1 MHIQNPKVT
10 MVIMAFMATTPIS
23 IMLKNTSMNPM
34 IIKKKI
40 SLIITII
47 LINGCSLSP
56 GMHMETKSTWLDE
69 SKYVSI
75 DSIEEPIKLIRI
87 SETVDLSYENNYL
100 YKIGVGDQI
109 AVTVWGL
116 PEIFPITNIGPDQNL
131 RRVDA
136 NGNIFFPYIGLVE
149 AAGKTQDELRNNMT
163 SRLAEYFTD
172 PQVDVTIARFN
183 SQQVFVL
190 GEVTKPTKLN
200 ITDIPI
206 SLSKAIGE
214 SFGLNTNTAAAS
226 EVFIIRQNAVGE
238 DPLIF
243 YANLKNPSSFI
254 EAGNFYLKN
263 NDIVYVNAS
272 GTTRWNKVIS
282 QFFPFSTF
290 LNSIENLTSD

>member
-1 MHIQNPKVT
+1 
-10 MVIMAFMATTPIS
+10 
-23 IMLKNTSMNPM
+23 MNPM

-136 NGNIFFPYIGLVE
+136 NGNLFFPYIGLVE

>member
-1 MHIQNPKVT
+1 M
-10 MVIMAFMATTPIS
+10 IM
-23 IMLKNTSMNPM
+23 KNRIN
-34 IIKKKI
+34 
-40 SLIITII
+40 LAII
-47 LINGCSLSP
+47 LLLISGCNLSP
-56 GMHMETKSTWLDE
+56 GMHMNTQSSWLEESQYVFIESIGKDIELISITETLNPSYKSD
-69 SKYVSI
+69 
-75 DSIEEPIKLIRI
+75 
-87 SETVDLSYENNYL
+87 YL

-116 PEIFPITNIGPDQNL
+116 PDVFPVTNISPDQNL

-136 NGNIFFPYIGLVE
+136 NGNIFFPYVGLIKAE
-149 AAGKTQDELRNNMT
+149 GTSQDELRKNVTN
-163 SRLAEYFTD
+163 SLAEYFTD
-172 PQVDVTIARFN
+172 PQVDVSIARFN

-190 GEVTKPTKLN
+190 GEVTKPMKIN
-200 ITDIPI
+200 ITDVPI
-206 SLSKAIGE
+206 SLSNAIGE

-226 EVFIIRQNAVGE
+226 EVFIIRQNLIGE

-243 YANLKNPSSFI
+243 HANLKNPSSFI

-290 LNSIENLTSD
+290 LNSVDNLTSD